1 MLVGRDEVKK
11 VYHVLYT
18 QVMDQDK
25 IKPRLEKKLEG
36 TDSEIFIPR
45 MEYYRRGEKAVKIKP
60 IFPGYTFV
68 RTSIDPLELHQT
80 VRDTAKETQIGIRE
94 LGFDKQ
100 KFHPCI
106 STEEEEFLDF
116 FCTGEGLLEM
126 SVGYQEGNRYVV
138 MDGPLKPFEDMIAN
152 VDKHNRKAFLKFEVD
167 GRKAQAGFECKPKA
181 HWFEDSSSKL
191 ATLSD
196 GSEVDL
202 NELRQ
207 KVLSAK

>member
-1 MLVGRDEVKK
+1 M
-11 VYHVLYT
+11 
-18 QVMDQDK
+18 
-25 IKPRLEKKLEG
+25 
-36 TDSEIFIPR
+36 
-45 MEYYRRGEKAVKIKP
+45 
-60 IFPGYTFV
+60 
-68 RTSIDPLELHQT
+68 
-80 VRDTAKETQIGIRE
+80 
-94 LGFDKQ
+94 
-100 KFHPCI
+100 
-106 STEEEEFLDF
+106 
-116 FCTGEGLLEM
+116 
-126 SVGYQEGNRYVV
+126 V